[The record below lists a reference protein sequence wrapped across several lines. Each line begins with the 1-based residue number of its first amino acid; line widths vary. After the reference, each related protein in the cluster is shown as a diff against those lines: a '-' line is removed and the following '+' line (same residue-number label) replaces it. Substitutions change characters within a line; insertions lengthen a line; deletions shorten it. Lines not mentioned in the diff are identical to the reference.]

1 MQKYGQVRLEI
12 MWDGNGYILQEVLKI
27 KVNITWKIHMIC
39 CHLETQLTRLGRGLA
54 IVCEQA
60 GEAVHSKLKKTEAR

>member
-1 MQKYGQVRLEI
+1 M
-12 MWDGNGYILQEVLKI
+12 KI
-27 KVNITWKIHMIC
+27 KVNITWKIHMMC
-39 CHLETQLTRLGRGLA
+39 CHLETQLTRLGRGIA